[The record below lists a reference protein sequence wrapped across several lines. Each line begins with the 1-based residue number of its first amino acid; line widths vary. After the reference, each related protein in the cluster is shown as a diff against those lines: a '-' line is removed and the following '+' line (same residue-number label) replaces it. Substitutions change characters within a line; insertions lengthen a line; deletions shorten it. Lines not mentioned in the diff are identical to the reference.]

1 MSPGAEKTRVRQ
13 TGDMDTLHTEDGAI
27 VQPERRALQYR
38 TWVISV
44 AACAAVLVGI
54 LGSTLYSKSRTPR
67 AVPRAR
73 VSLAQVIRGPFTHD
87 TTAAGRIVAAV
98 SPTLFSPALGVVTF
112 NVAPGSSVSK
122 DQVLAMVDSPSLRN
136 QYDQERATL
145 EKLTQELGLAH
156 VEMHRQ
162 SLQSEE
168 DSGLAATRL
177 HAAERELK
185 RAEAAWELR
194 VIPEQDL
201 ERARDDRA
209 SAEFI
214 FKHAQANAKVQASIL
229 DYEIK
234 AKQSDLARQKLLVSD
249 LLRRVNALTIRS
261 PATGFI
267 AGLAV
272 AQKAT
277 VAENAPLI
285 TVVDLS
291 ALQVEFN
298 VPETFASVEVN
309 APAMITYGGRDYR
322 GTVTSTSPQVVHRTI
337 EGHIRFVDPPPA
349 GLRQGQHVVAR
360 IALESLE
367 NVVKVERGALRDS
380 DAAAYRVEGDTARR
394 SRVEFGATHGN
405 EIEVLSGLKPGD
417 WVVVSNT
424 TGFNNAPMVRL
435 SD

>member
-1 MSPGAEKTRVRQ
+1 MDTLQ
-13 TGDMDTLHTEDGAI
+13 TGDVAVRQRSL
-27 VQPERRALQYR
+27 PYR
-38 TWVISV
+38 TWLIAV
-44 AACAAVLVGI
+44 AVFAVVLAGI
-54 LGSTLYSKSRTPR
+54 LGATLYSKSRAPR
-67 AVPRAR
+67 AVPRER
-73 VSLAQVIRGPFTHD
+73 VSLAQVVLGPFTRD

-98 SPTLFSPALGVVTF
+98 SPTLFSPSLGVVTF
-112 NVAPGSSVSK
+112 TVAPGSSVSK
-122 DQVLAMVDSPSLRN
+122 DQVLAVVDSPSLRN

-145 EKLTQELGLAH
+145 ERLTEELGLAH

-185 RAEAAWELR
+185 RATAAWELR

-214 FKHAQANAKVQASIL
+214 FKHAQANAKAQASIL
-229 DYEIK
+229 DYQFK

-249 LLRRVNALTIRS
+249 LLRRVNALIIRS
-261 PATGFI
+261 PATGLI
-267 AGLAV
+267 ASLA
-272 AQKAT
+272 APQKAT
-277 VAENAPLI
+277 VAENAPLV

-298 VPETFASVEVN
+298 IPETYAAGLAVDS
-309 APAMITYGGRDYR
+309 PAVITYGEKDFR
-322 GTVTSTSPQVVHRTI
+322 GVVSSISPQVVHRTI
-337 EGHIRFVDPPPA
+337 EGRIRFIDPPPA

-360 IALESLE
+360 LALESLE

-380 DAAAYRVEGDTARR
+380 DTAAYLVEGDTARR
-394 SRVEFGATHGN
+394 SRVEFGAVNEN

-424 TGFNNAPMVRL
+424 TGFNNAPTVRL

>member
-1 MSPGAEKTRVRQ
+1 
-13 TGDMDTLHTEDGAI
+13 
-27 VQPERRALQYR
+27 
-38 TWVISV
+38 
-44 AACAAVLVGI
+44 
-54 LGSTLYSKSRTPR
+54 
-67 AVPRAR
+67 
-73 VSLAQVIRGPFTHD
+73 VSLAQVIRGPFARD

-112 NVAPGSSVSK
+112 NVAPGSAVSK
-122 DQVLAMVDSPSLRN
+122 DQVLAVVDSPSLTN

-145 EKLTQELGLAH
+145 ERLAEELGLAH

-185 RAEAAWELR
+185 RAAAAWELR

-214 FKHAQANAKVQASIL
+214 FKHAQANAKAQASIL
-229 DYEIK
+229 DYQIK

-261 PATGFI
+261 PATGLI
-267 AGLAV
+267 ASLAV
-272 AQKAT
+272 PQKAT
-277 VAENAPLI
+277 VAENAPLV

-298 VPETFASVEVN
+298 IPETYAAGLAVDSAAV
-309 APAMITYGGRDYR
+309 ITYGEKDFR
-322 GTVTSTSPQVVHRTI
+322 GAVTSISPQVVHRTI
-337 EGHIRFVDPPPA
+337 EGRIRFIDPPPA
-349 GLRQGQHVVAR
+349 GLRQGQHVVVSL
-360 IALESLE
+360 ALEPLE

-380 DAAAYRVEGDTARR
+380 DTAAYLVEGDTARR
-394 SRVEFGATHGN
+394 SRVEFGATNGN

-424 TGFNNAPMVRL
+424 TGFNNAPLVRL